1 MGDSDIK
8 SILNKCSGSKKKSA
22 DECVGASAFKL
33 VRQLRKKYR
42 QTPELLP
49 RFEPITDGESSSDSK
64 DKDTPKSKESNKAKS
79 GSSSKT
85 ANLHLATLEQL
96 QEEVERRLDEL
107 RDAEVDSE
115 EDSDDFD
122 EDAHAFKSG
131 PFPQP
136 VTIIGGGPAGLSAA
150 IYAARSGLKPVVIA
164 PPMGG
169 QLLGK
174 GVDVENYPG
183 LSNVTG
189 PEVIAHMRAQ
199 AIDFGTSFVADVV
212 TKIDS
217 SERPFKVF
225 VNETDK
231 PIMTHS
237 IIVAT
242 GAESNWLGIPGEYE
256 LRGGGV
262 SSCAICDGSIYAGK
276 DVIIVGGGDAA
287 MEDALVLART
297 SKSVTVVHRRDT
309 FRASKILAERVKEH
323 PLISIKW
330 NTVVKE
336 IIGEDVDETKKVVKA
351 AVLSNVENDEEE
363 SVPIDA
369 VFVAIGHTPATNF
382 LKGIVEYNEEHKGYL
397 KTFDE
402 STRTSVH
409 GIFASGDVSDAIYRQ
424 AITSAGSGAA
434 AALDA
439 ERWLSEMGLGNE
451 EAELEAALMAELMEE
466 PDEPK
471 ETYNAY
477 ADVSSSGNKK
487 KRKKKAEDR
496 IEEDDESVLEL

>member
-1 MGDSDIK
+1 MG
-8 SILNKCSGSKKKSA
+8 
-22 DECVGASAFKL
+22 
-33 VRQLRKKYR
+33 
-42 QTPELLP
+42 
-49 RFEPITDGESSSDSK
+49 
-64 DKDTPKSKESNKAKS
+64 
-79 GSSSKT
+79 
-85 ANLHLATLEQL
+85 
-96 QEEVERRLDEL
+96 
-107 RDAEVDSE
+107 
-115 EDSDDFD
+115 
-122 EDAHAFKSG
+122 
-131 PFPQP
+131 P

-309 FRASKILAERVKEH
+309 FRASKV
-323 PLISIKW
+323 
-330 NTVVKE
+330 
-336 IIGEDVDETKKVVKA
+336 
-351 AVLSNVENDEEE
+351 
-363 SVPIDA
+363 
-369 VFVAIGHTPATNF
+369 
-382 LKGIVEYNEEHKGYL
+382 
-397 KTFDE
+397 
-402 STRTSVH
+402 
-409 GIFASGDVSDAIYRQ
+409 
-424 AITSAGSGAA
+424 
-434 AALDA
+434 
-439 ERWLSEMGLGNE
+439 
-451 EAELEAALMAELMEE
+451 MAQ
-466 PDEPK
+466 
-471 ETYNAY
+471 
-477 ADVSSSGNKK
+477 
-487 KRKKKAEDR
+487 R
-496 IEEDDESVLEL
+496 VLEHEKIQVRWNSTLEKILGEFIDSQGAG

>member
-1 MGDSDIK
+1 MRQWLVCILQKRDINTTLQLVV
-8 SILNKCSGSKKKSA
+8 SEILMLFILFN
-22 DECVGASAFKL
+22 DY
-33 VRQLRKKYR
+33 Q
-42 QTPELLP
+42 
-49 RFEPITDGESSSDSK
+49 
-64 DKDTPKSKESNKAKS
+64 
-79 GSSSKT
+79 
-85 ANLHLATLEQL
+85 
-96 QEEVERRLDEL
+96 
-107 RDAEVDSE
+107 
-115 EDSDDFD
+115 
-122 EDAHAFKSG
+122 
-131 PFPQP
+131 
-136 VTIIGGGPAGLSAA
+136 
-150 IYAARSGLKPVVIA
+150 
-164 PPMGG
+164 
-169 QLLGK
+169 
-174 GVDVENYPG
+174 
-183 LSNVTG
+183 
-189 PEVIAHMRAQ
+189 
-199 AIDFGTSFVADVV
+199 
-212 TKIDS
+212 
-217 SERPFKVF
+217 
-225 VNETDK
+225 
-231 PIMTHS
+231 
-237 IIVAT
+237 
-242 GAESNWLGIPGEYE
+242 
-256 LRGGGV
+256 
-262 SSCAICDGSIYAGK
+262 
-276 DVIIVGGGDAA
+276 
-287 MEDALVLART
+287 EDALVLART

-351 AVLSNVENDEEE
+351 AVLSNVENDKEE

-382 LKGIVEYNEEHKGYL
+382 LKGIVEYNKEHKGYL